1 MKNIIFF
8 TIKDSYVKHLKSI
21 FVSDF
26 WELFSDKEHYMKD
39 TIKVSERL
47 DSKLTYDFVVNDSG
61 YTYFEPHGNGKFF
74 DLFKEGKVSAEQAIS
89 DMIRASYSSFEKI
102 KNEDGIHLF
111 AMYEDDIEAFRE
123 DDLLFKKLSKV
134 ISSNKK
140 DNKIADGDIISAR
153 LFKENELPFTYLAYI
168 PKDKALWIDVS
179 NDLITFFGQ
188 KNIDYK

>member
-8 TIKDSYVKHLKSI
+8 TIKDSYIKHLKSI

-26 WELFSDKEHYMKD
+26 WELFSDNDHYMKD

-47 DSKLTYDFVVNDSG
+47 DSKETYDFVVNNSG
-61 YTYFEPHGNGKFF
+61 YTYFEPHDNGKFF
-74 DLFKEGKVSAEQAIS
+74 DLFKEGKVSAELAIS
-89 DMIRASYSSFEKI
+89 DMMRTPYSSFEKI

-111 AMYEDDIEAFRE
+111 AMHEDDIEAFRE

-140 DNKIADGDIISAR
+140 DNKITDGDIISAR

-179 NDLITFFGQ
+179 NNLITFFGQ

>member
-1 MKNIIFF
+1 MNNIIFF

-26 WELFSDKEHYMKD
+26 WELFSNKEHYMKD

-47 DSKLTYDFVVNDSG
+47 DSKKTYNFLINNSG
-61 YTYFEPHGNGKFF
+61 FTSFEPHENGKFF
-74 DLFKEGKVSAEQAIS
+74 DLFSEGNISAEQAIS
-89 DMIRASYSSFEKI
+89 DMMRVPYSSFEKI
-102 KNEDGIHLF
+102 KNEDGVHLF
-111 AMYEDDIEAFRE
+111 AMYENDIEPFRE

-140 DNKIADGDIISAR
+140 DNKIGDGDIISAR

-179 NDLITFFGQ
+179 NELITFFGQ
-188 KNIDYK
+188 KNIDIK

>member
-26 WELFSDKEHYMKD
+26 WGLFSDKEHYMKD

-61 YTYFEPHGNGKFF
+61 YTYFEPHENGKFF

-89 DMIRASYSSFEKI
+89 DMIRVSYSSFEKI

>member
-1 MKNIIFF
+1 MKKIIFF

-26 WELFSDKEHYMKD
+26 WELFSDKNHYMKD
-39 TIKVSERL
+39 TIKVSEKL
-47 DSKLTYDFVVNDSG
+47 DSKQTYDFVVNNSG
-61 YTYFEPHGNGKFF
+61 YTYFTLHENGKFF
-74 DLFKEGKVSAEQAIS
+74 DLFKEGEVSAEQAIS
-89 DMIRASYSSFEKI
+89 DMIRAPYSSFEKI
-102 KNEDGIHLF
+102 KNEDSVHLF
-111 AMYEDDIEAFRE
+111 AMYEDDIEGFRE

-140 DNKIADGDIISAR
+140 DNKIADGDIIITR

-179 NDLITFFGQ
+179 NELITFFGQ

>member
-26 WELFSDKEHYMKD
+26 WKLFSDKNHYMKD
-39 TIKVSERL
+39 TIKVSEKL
-47 DSKLTYDFVVNDSG
+47 DSKQTYDFVVNNSG
-61 YTYFEPHGNGKFF
+61 YTYFKPHENGKLF
-74 DLFKEGKVSAEQAIS
+74 DLFKEGEVSAEQAIS
-89 DMIRASYSSFEKI
+89 DMIRAPYSSFEKI
-102 KNEDGIHLF
+102 KNEDGVHLF
-111 AMYEDDIEAFRE
+111 AMYEDDIEAFRD
-123 DDLLFKKLSKV
+123 DDLLFKKLSKL

-140 DNKIADGDIISAR
+140 DNKIIDGDIISAR

-179 NDLITFFGQ
+179 NNLITFFGQ

>member
-1 MKNIIFF
+1 MKKIIFF

-26 WELFSDKEHYMKD
+26 WELFSDKNHYMKD
-39 TIKVSERL
+39 TIKVSEKL
-47 DSKLTYDFVVNDSG
+47 DSKQTYDFVVNNSG
-61 YTYFEPHGNGKFF
+61 YTYFTPHENGKFF
-74 DLFKEGKVSAEQAIS
+74 DLFKEGVVSAEQAIS
-89 DMIRASYSSFEKI
+89 DMIRAPYSSFERI
-102 KNEDGIHLF
+102 KNEDSVHLF
-111 AMYEDDIEAFRE
+111 AMYEDDIEGFRE
-123 DDLLFKKLSKV
+123 DDLLFKKLSKL

-179 NDLITFFGQ
+179 NELITFFVQ